1 MISKSPSKTGQ
12 KCRVTFKHTPTV
24 EAETVAVLGEFND
37 WEPEA
42 TPLAKRQDGSYSAT
56 LSLDAPGSYRFR
68 YLLDGKIWENE
79 GEADGEERNRFGSK
93 DSVIE
98 V

>member
-1 MISKSPSKTGQ
+1 MISKSLSKTGK
-12 KCRVTFKHTPTV
+12 KCRVTFKHTPETP
-24 EAETVAVLGEFND
+24 AETIAVLGEFND

-42 TPLAKRQDGSYSAT
+42 NLLKARKDGSYSAT
-56 LSLDAPGSYRFR
+56 LSVDAPGTYRFR

-79 GEADGEERNRFGSK
+79 AESDDEVRNRFGSF
-93 DSVIE
+93 DSVLE